1 MTHFKARNLTALL
14 LVLILLV
21 SMFSPT
27 ALAAEDE
34 YITDFEAESEIII
47 EEEPTEELPEA
58 EESSEEVPEIEESS
72 EVSDTPTSGTI
83 PGSNI
88 QWELTDDGMLLISG
102 SGGCAAFSSAA
113 DQPWAAVREQ
123 ITSVFFEDPSLLS
136 IYDLAYWFDGCVSLT
151 TAEIPYTT
159 PVIGTHAFYG
169 CVSLTTV
176 MTYYGDSVLAE
187 IGADAFYLPY
197 DSGSTLYIGYLIGY
211 PESTVPLHTYDWTGS
226 NRSSLYFMD
235 VYSTN
240 ALTSVVGACPSCGKQ
255 SLQETYVAQSHT
267 SRGHAE
273 YYECYLCHYTKYLGS
288 YVYKNHGSGS
298 YGSWTCPSC
307 GSHSWV
313 LDYESDATC
322 TRNGYR
328 EYSCDCG
335 QSKRE
340 TVYATGHNYS
350 YGSWE
355 QYSSSQH
362 RRENYC
368 RYCGATDYD
377 YASHSYSYGS
387 WSSAGSSQHSRSM
400 TCRYCGYSDTQYA
413 SHSLSYG
420 SWSSHSDTQHRRT
433 GSCTTCSYS
442 TTDYGAHTFSY
453 PSEDSDMLAAEAQ
466 YCAMEAELQSKLDT
480 YEATHDYDEYHFDL
494 GEIGH
499 DPYVLISAL
508 TALKGGAWTLD
519 EVQSELQMLFDK
531 QYILTETVET
541 EIRYR
546 LETRY
551 DEDGNPYT
559 VQVPYEY
566 TICTVTLENFDLS
579 HVPVYVM
586 SEDQLALYASY
597 MATLGNRPDLF
608 GDSDY
613 VNRYYGNGSGG
624 SYDIPPEALEDEAFA
639 AIIKEAEKYLGFPY
653 VWGGSSPATSFD
665 CSGFVSYVYNN
676 CGVGWIFGRL
686 SAEGIRQIC
695 SYVSPADAKPGDLI
709 FFEKTYNTTGASHIG
724 IYVGNHTMLH
734 CGDPIQYTSIS
745 SDYWQ
750 SHFLQFGRLAPP

>member
-1 MTHFKARNLTALL
+1 MSKRAPKLQFTDEELAVPEVSKAAKKAAKRIEKLERLEAKIPMKNGTEKPRPVSKLQHAVRDAPGKAVRSAVHREVSQHEDDNVGVESAHKLEEAAEQTVRTAEIAHRSHQLKPYRSADRAEARADSANLDALQKQAQQQNPELQSNPYSRWQQKRAIKKEYAATKAGGGTVRASEVTAKAAKRAAEDTKKASEWIAEHKKGFLIAL
-14 LVLILLV
+14 AILLV
-21 SMFSPT
+21 ALFLLNIASSCSVLVEGGVT
-27 ALAAEDE
+27 ALG
-34 YITDFEAESEIII
+34 
-47 EEEPTEELPEA
+47 
-58 EESSEEVPEIEESS
+58 
-72 EVSDTPTSGTI
+72 VST
-83 PGSNI
+83 
-88 QWELTDDGMLLISG
+88 
-102 SGGCAAFSSAA
+102 
-113 DQPWAAVREQ
+113 
-123 ITSVFFEDPSLLS
+123 
-136 IYDLAYWFDGCVSLT
+136 
-151 TAEIPYTT
+151 
-159 PVIGTHAFYG
+159 
-169 CVSLTTV
+169 
-176 MTYYGDSVLAE
+176 
-187 IGADAFYLPY
+187 
-197 DSGSTLYIGYLIGY
+197 
-211 PESTVPLHTYDWTGS
+211 
-226 NRSSLYFMD
+226 
-235 VYSTN
+235 
-240 ALTSVVGACPSCGKQ
+240 
-255 SLQETYVAQSHT
+255 
-267 SRGHAE
+267 
-273 YYECYLCHYTKYLGS
+273 
-288 YVYKNHGSGS
+288 
-298 YGSWTCPSC
+298 
-307 GSHSWV
+307 
-313 LDYESDATC
+313 
-322 TRNGYR
+322 
-328 EYSCDCG
+328 
-335 QSKRE
+335 
-340 TVYATGHNYS
+340 
-350 YGSWE
+350 
-355 QYSSSQH
+355 
-362 RRENYC
+362 
-368 RYCGATDYD
+368 
-377 YASHSYSYGS
+377 
-387 WSSAGSSQHSRSM
+387 
-400 TCRYCGYSDTQYA
+400 
-413 SHSLSYG
+413 
-420 SWSSHSDTQHRRT
+420 
-433 GSCTTCSYS
+433 
-442 TTDYGAHTFSY
+442 Y

-466 YCAMEAELQSKLDT
+466 YCAMEAELQSKLDN

-494 GEIGH
+494 DEIGH

-546 LETRY
+546 PETRH
-551 DEDGNPYT
+551 DEDGDPYT

-676 CGVGWIFGRL
+676 CGVGWSFGRL

-724 IYVGNHTMLH
+724 IYVGNNTMLH